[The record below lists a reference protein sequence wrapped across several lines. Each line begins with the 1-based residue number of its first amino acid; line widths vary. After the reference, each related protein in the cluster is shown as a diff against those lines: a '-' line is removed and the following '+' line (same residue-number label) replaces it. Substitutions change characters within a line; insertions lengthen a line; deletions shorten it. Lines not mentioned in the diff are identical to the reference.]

1 MNVKVLSLLAFLS
14 FSTVFGLAAVEQRP
28 IDLVVVLDTS
38 SSMHGSYKAVTE
50 YAVGPLLKEFLR
62 LGDTFHLIGFSGVPR
77 TELSRQIE
85 GSGDIETIIGRV
97 LLMYPLDPYTDFVSA
112 LEYVW
117 TYLAELP
124 ESRSKIVVIIS
135 DGEHAPAPGSP
146 YSGISPA
153 ALNAKIDDSTARLKG
168 NGWTFYFVK
177 VPFSGD
183 QPLPAL
189 SSPRPR
195 SRAPAAAAAKGS
207 AVAGTPSATVAGA
220 GVPASSGTG
229 ASASA
234 PGDGA
239 AQGSQPQPGAA
250 GASSSAGNASGP
262 GAVGALPAQGAAGG
276 TSNDPA
282 AGPVDVSGAV
292 AGALAS
298 PVIEL
303 GDGSED
309 PAIAAA
315 VGSVIARF
323 PTSIGKKPREFA
335 VRITVSNPS
344 ASTLYLE
351 TSAVLVDGVDRM
363 SRKSFVE
370 LPSRDEKKLDLKVA
384 LPESYALGDHD
395 LNVEPRFTGAIRL
408 TPSSAPVSVTLVKS
422 PFTRLLGG
430 AFPVAIFI
438 AAVLGAFV
446 LVLAAI
452 LASRRYA
459 GAPVRAAAAAAVP
472 DRADTKRT
480 LDLPASAASSPA
492 AEAGRK
498 VQASAFASTGTAAA
512 ESGRSAAPDTV
523 SAAGAGS
530 ALPSYAASPSSV
542 SAAGSGSGSVTSDSD
557 LLASFA
563 KRTGDQ
569 ERARGLALRDLS
581 PRERAEAAVPSAR
594 SAERV
599 AKYGAP
605 AAQPIPELRVKRAQ
619 ARQMLSLWVKDQN
632 TNIGRRNVHLM
643 KAGATLSLG
652 GGHSDFL
659 VFLVPLPH
667 RIADIFFDGEKC
679 SLIVRKPAYFPEL
692 AGGLLEDCV
701 GKDITVVSD
710 KGYVL
715 TIRID
720 TFEDPLIKLNK
731 FLHSIDVPG
740 KGY

>member
-1 MNVKVLSLLAFLS
+1 MNVKALSFLAFLS
-14 FSTVFGLAAVEQRP
+14 FSTVCGLAADEQRP
-28 IDLVVVLDTS
+28 IDLVVALDTS

-112 LEYVW
+112 LEYVRA
-117 TYLAELP
+117 YLADLP
-124 ESRSKIVVIIS
+124 ESRSKIVVFIS

-146 YSGISPA
+146 YAGISPD
-153 ALNAKIDDSTARLKG
+153 ALNAKIGDSTARLKG

-183 QPLPAL
+183 SPLPSL
-189 SSPRPR
+189 SSPRPK
-195 SRAPAAAAAKGS
+195 SRASSASFSLGS
-207 AVAGTPSATVAGA
+207 GSSAG
-220 GVPASSGTG
+220 SG
-229 ASASA
+229 SASA
-234 PGDGA
+234 AGKSSG
-239 AQGSQPQPGAA
+239 GNGAA
-250 GASSSAGNASGP
+250 GAGASNATSGGVSAQGSASQTDAAVSGGTTGTGSAG
-262 GAVGALPAQGAAGG
+262 QAAGSA
-276 TSNDPA
+276 SNSGADNSAADPA
-282 AGPVDVSGAV
+282 VGPVDVSDAV

-303 GDGSED
+303 GDGTDD

-323 PTSIGKKPREFA
+323 PESVGKKPREFA

-344 ASTLYLE
+344 SSTLYLE

-370 LPSRDEKKLDLKVA
+370 LPSRNEKKLNLNVA
-384 LPESYALGDHD
+384 LPDSYALGAHE
-395 LNVEPRFTGAIRL
+395 LTIEPLFTGAIRL
-408 TPSSAPVSVTLVKS
+408 APSSAPVSVTLVKS
-422 PFTRLLGG
+422 PFTRFLGG
-430 AFPVAIFI
+430 AFPVVVFI

-446 LVLAAI
+446 LVLIAI
-452 LASRRYA
+452 LSSRRYA

-472 DRADTKRT
+472 ERDDKKRGASLPVSAEAVPGAPSAGAGVSTAPGSVRAAHSGSAAPAYSAP
-480 LDLPASAASSPA
+480 LGSASASAA
-492 AEAGRK
+492 GN
-498 VQASAFASTGTAAA
+498 AAA
-512 ESGRSAAPDTV
+512 
-523 SAAGAGS
+523 
-530 ALPSYAASPSSV
+530 
-542 SAAGSGSGSVTSDSD
+542 DSD

-563 KRTGDQ
+563 KRTGEQ
-569 ERARGLALRDLS
+569 ERARDLAMRDS
-581 PRERAEAAVPSAR
+581 AQRERGDPTAASAHA
-594 SAERV
+594 AERER
-599 AKYGAP
+599 GARHGSDATLP
-605 AAQPIPELRVKRAQ
+605 SPELRVKRAQ
-619 ARQMLSLWVKDQN
+619 ARSMLSLWVKDQN
-632 TNIGRRNVHLM
+632 TNIGKRNVHLM

-667 RIADIFFDGEKC
+667 RIADLFFDGEKC
-679 SLIVRKPAYFPEL
+679 SLVVRKPAYFPEL
-692 AGGLLEDCV
+692 TGGMLEDCV
-701 GKDITVVSD
+701 GKEITVVSD

-720 TFEDPLIKLNK
+720 TFEDPLVKLNQ

-740 KGY
+740 RSY